1 MKMKNLIGDRVR
13 EARHRRNPKITQ
25 LDLLARLAIRGIYME
40 STSISKIESYKRPVT
55 DIELVAIAEALNV
68 SILWLLK
75 KE

>member
-1 MKMKNLIGDRVR
+1 MKNLIGDRVR

-25 LDLLARLAIRGIYME
+25 LDLLARLAVRGVYME
-40 STSISKIESYKRPVT
+40 GTSISKIESYKRPVT

>member
-1 MKMKNLIGDRVR
+1 MKNLIGARVR

-25 LDLLARLAIRGIYME
+25 LDLLARLAVRGVYME

>member
-1 MKMKNLIGDRVR
+1 MKNLIGDRVR
-13 EARHRRNPKITQ
+13 EARHKRHPKITQ
-25 LDLLARLAIRGIYME
+25 TDLLARMAIRGVYME

>member
-1 MKMKNLIGDRVR
+1 MKNLIGDRVR

-25 LDLLARLAIRGIYME
+25 LDLLARLAVRGVYME